1 MISQVNGFLALN
13 PEAEIISVS
22 QNDNGHQCGTPEEE
36 AINSAEGTAGGALFR
51 AINVIAEAIKDDYP
65 RIAIDTLACEFEC
78 SLR

>member
-36 AINSAEGTAGGALFR
+36 AINSAEACSGALFSSHQCYC
-51 AINVIAEAIKDDYP
+51 EAIKDDYP
-65 RIAIDTLACEFEC
+65 RIAIDTLACEFEY